1 MAYSGINSL
10 VLPEQNTSG
19 KIDSSIPR
27 PPLYTTGGE
36 QGEKR
41 QPPKVSQDARGKT
54 ISYLIWNKRTLLPS
68 SPSSSPLHLLY
79 KIIIIT

>member
-41 QPPKVSQDARGKT
+41 QPRKSLKMPGERQYH
-54 ISYLIWNKRTLLPS
+54 I
-68 SPSSSPLHLLY
+68 
-79 KIIIIT
+79 